1 MHTRILKA
9 ITLAA
14 LLVVAVA
21 TQIVAAQDKLPVVNV
36 TVQYTGKSPVTE
48 KTPIW
53 VFLFNTADPTDGQ
66 TPPLAAKRLAKNGGV
81 VQFEYASSAPLYVFV
96 SLDREGGYDGNSGPP
111 AAGSPI
117 GSYSTDGKTAAAVH
131 VMPTTNIKVTFNDSV
146 LFKP

>member
-1 MHTRILKA
+1 MNTR
-9 ITLAA
+9 LATSLTA
-14 LLVVAVA
+14 LLLVVAA
-21 TQIVAAQDKLPVVNV
+21 GQIASAQNKLPVVNV

-53 VFLFNTADPTDGQ
+53 VFLFNTPDPTDGQ
-66 TPPLAAKRLAKNGGV
+66 TAPLAAQRLAKNGGV
-81 VQFEYASSAPLYVFV
+81 VQFEYGSTAPLYVFV

-111 AAGSPI
+111 VSGSPI

-131 VMPTTNIKVTFNDSV
+131 VLPTTNIKITFNDAV